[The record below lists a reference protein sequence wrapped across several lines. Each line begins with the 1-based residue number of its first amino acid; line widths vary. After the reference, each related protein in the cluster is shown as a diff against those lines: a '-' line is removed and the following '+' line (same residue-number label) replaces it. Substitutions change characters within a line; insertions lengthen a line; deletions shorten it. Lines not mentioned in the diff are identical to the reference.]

1 MQGDSEAPSGVT
13 VTRGSDV
20 ANYPPR
26 RSSVL
31 TSESGELK
39 FEEAEELK
47 EGEVKEVIIY
57 LPPSQDDFDSEVARS
72 DKHSQYTPH
81 GILDNSRPQ
90 CLLSREDRTL
100 SDLDCSTYG
109 TEATPIWMG
118 HMSSVLPQE
127 TRSTYHTLGKCPS
140 ILPFGVMSKAPLVQ
154 GQAHCCN
161 VSITVSSPSQVKIDS
176 PVDLCRVSPNPEHPE
191 LSTFYQTNKM
201 MSGLSSKPH
210 FSEVTKPKTKTFVNS
225 PLHSK
230 DNKRCLQLNPF
241 CGNVSNCKLNLVN
254 VKSSKNSFT
263 GKNLSSVNDF
273 VEISLKDD
281 TVSPT
286 LLKSS
291 LKEKHAFLTAIINK
305 RKAFCFIV
313 MLTVA
318 LLGYYNFVWIQ

>member
-1 MQGDSEAPSGVT
+1 M
-13 VTRGSDV
+13 TRGSDV

-90 CLLSREDRTL
+90 CLLSREDRSL
-100 SDLDCSTYG
+100 SDLDRSACG
-109 TEATPIWMG
+109 TGATSFSMG
-118 HMSSVLPQE
+118 HMPSVPPLE
-127 TRSTYHTLGKCPS
+127 TRSTCHTLGESAS

-154 GQAHCCN
+154 SQAHCCN
-161 VSITVSSPSQVKIDS
+161 VSITVSSPSQVKKDS
-176 PVDLCRVSPNPEHPE
+176 RVDLFRVSPNPEHPE

-230 DNKRCLQLNPF
+230 DNQRCLQLNPF
-241 CGNVSNCKLNLVN
+241 SGNVSKCKLNLVN
-254 VKSSKNSFT
+254 VESSKNSF
-263 GKNLSSVNDF
+263 SAENDF
-273 VEISLKDD
+273 IEISLKDD

-286 LLKSS
+286 ILKLN
-291 LKEKHAFLTAIINK
+291 LKEKHAFLTGIINK
-305 RKAFCFIV
+305 RKAFCFVV

>member
-1 MQGDSEAPSGVT
+1 M
-13 VTRGSDV
+13 TRGSDV

-90 CLLSREDRTL
+90 CLLSREDRSL
-100 SDLDCSTYG
+100 SDLDRSACG
-109 TEATPIWMG
+109 TGATSFSMG
-118 HMSSVLPQE
+118 HMPSVPPRE
-127 TRSTYHTLGKCPS
+127 TRSTCHTLGESAS
-140 ILPFGVMSKAPLVQ
+140 ILLFGVMSKAPLVHS
-154 GQAHCCN
+154 QAHCCN
-161 VSITVSSPSQVKIDS
+161 VSITVSSPSQVKKDS
-176 PVDLCRVSPNPEHPE
+176 RVDLFRVSPNPEHPE

-230 DNKRCLQLNPF
+230 DNQRCLQLNPF
-241 CGNVSNCKLNLVN
+241 SGNVSKCKLNLVN
-254 VKSSKNSFT
+254 VESSKNSF
-263 GKNLSSVNDF
+263 SAENDF
-273 VEISLKDD
+273 IEISLKDD

-286 LLKSS
+286 ILKLN
-291 LKEKHAFLTAIINK
+291 LKEKHAFLTGIINK

>member
-1 MQGDSEAPSGVT
+1 M
-13 VTRGSDV
+13 TRGSDV

-81 GILDNSRPQ
+81 GILDHSRSQ
-90 CLLSREDRTL
+90 CLLSREDRSL
-100 SDLDCSTYG
+100 SDLDCSTCG
-109 TEATPIWMG
+109 TEATSFSMG
-118 HMSSVLPQE
+118 HMPSIPPQQ
-127 TRSTYHTLGKCPS
+127 TRSTCHTLGESAS

-154 GQAHCCN
+154 SQSHCCN
-161 VSITVSSPSQVKIDS
+161 VSITVSSSSQVKKDS
-176 PVDLCRVSPNPEHPE
+176 PVDLFRVSPNPEHPE
-191 LSTFYQTNKM
+191 LSTFYQTNKV

-241 CGNVSNCKLNLVN
+241 SGNVSNCKLNLVN
-254 VKSSKNSFT
+254 VESSKNSFT
-263 GKNLSSVNDF
+263 GENLSSVNDF
-273 VEISLKDD
+273 IEISLTDV

-286 LLKSS
+286 LLKFS
-291 LKEKHAFLTAIINK
+291 LKEKLAFLTGIINK
-305 RKAFCFIV
+305 RKAFCFVV

>member
-1 MQGDSEAPSGVT
+1 M
-13 VTRGSDV
+13 TRGSDV

-72 DKHSQYTPH
+72 DKYSQYTPH
-81 GILDNSRPQ
+81 GILDHSRPQ
-90 CLLSREDRTL
+90 CLLSREDRSL
-100 SDLDCSTYG
+100 SDLDRSACG
-109 TEATPIWMG
+109 TEATSFSMD
-118 HMSSVLPQE
+118 HMPSVPPRE
-127 TRSTYHTLGKCPS
+127 TRSTCHTLGESAS
-140 ILPFGVMSKAPLVQ
+140 ILLFGVMSKAPLVQ
-154 GQAHCCN
+154 SQAHCCN

-176 PVDLCRVSPNPEHPE
+176 PVDLCRVSPNPEHPK
-191 LSTFYQTNKM
+191 LSTFYQTNEM
-201 MSGLSSKPH
+201 ISGLSSKSH
-210 FSEVTKPKTKTFVNS
+210 FSEVTKPKTKTFMIS
-225 PLHSK
+225 SLHSK

-241 CGNVSNCKLNLVN
+241 SGNVSNCKLNLVN

-286 LLKSS
+286 VLKFS
-291 LKEKHAFLTAIINK
+291 LKEKHAFLTGIINK
-305 RKAFCFIV
+305 RKAFGFIV

>member
-1 MQGDSEAPSGVT
+1 M
-13 VTRGSDV
+13 TRGSDV

-72 DKHSQYTPH
+72 DKYSQYTPH
-81 GILDNSRPQ
+81 GILDHSRPQ
-90 CLLSREDRTL
+90 CLLSRQDRSL
-100 SDLDCSTYG
+100 SDLDRSACG
-109 TEATPIWMG
+109 TEATSFSMD
-118 HMSSVLPQE
+118 HMPSVPPRE
-127 TRSTYHTLGKCPS
+127 TRSTCHTLGESAS
-140 ILPFGVMSKAPLVQ
+140 ILLFGVMSKAPLVQ
-154 GQAHCCN
+154 SQAHCCN
-161 VSITVSSPSQVKIDS
+161 VSITVSSSSQVKIDS
-176 PVDLCRVSPNPEHPE
+176 PVDLCRVSPNPEHPK
-191 LSTFYQTNKM
+191 LSTFYQTNEM
-201 MSGLSSKPH
+201 ISGLSSKSH
-210 FSEVTKPKTKTFVNS
+210 FSEVTKPKTKTFMIS
-225 PLHSK
+225 SLHSK

-241 CGNVSNCKLNLVN
+241 SGNVSNCKLNLVN

-263 GKNLSSVNDF
+263 GKNVSSVNDF

-286 LLKSS
+286 VLKFS
-291 LKEKHAFLTAIINK
+291 LKEKHAFLTGIINK
-305 RKAFCFIV
+305 RKAFGFIV

>member
-1 MQGDSEAPSGVT
+1 M
-13 VTRGSDV
+13 TRGSDV

-90 CLLSREDRTL
+90 CLLSREDRSL
-100 SDLDCSTYG
+100 SDLDRSACG
-109 TEATPIWMG
+109 TGATSFSMG
-118 HMSSVLPQE
+118 HMPSVPPRE
-127 TRSTYHTLGKCPS
+127 TRSTCHTLGESAS
-140 ILPFGVMSKAPLVQ
+140 ILLFGVMSKAPLVHS
-154 GQAHCCN
+154 QAHCCN
-161 VSITVSSPSQVKIDS
+161 VSITVSSPSQVKKDS
-176 PVDLCRVSPNPEHPE
+176 RVDLFRVSPNPEHPE

-201 MSGLSSKPH
+201 ISGLSSKPH

-230 DNKRCLQLNPF
+230 DNQRCLQLNPF
-241 CGNVSNCKLNLVN
+241 SGNVSKCKLNLVN
-254 VKSSKNSFT
+254 VESSKNSF
-263 GKNLSSVNDF
+263 SAENDF
-273 VEISLKDD
+273 IEISLKDD

-286 LLKSS
+286 ILKFN
-291 LKEKHAFLTAIINK
+291 LKEKHAFLTGIINK
-305 RKAFCFIV
+305 RKAFCFVV

>member
-1 MQGDSEAPSGVT
+1 M
-13 VTRGSDV
+13 TRGSDV

-81 GILDNSRPQ
+81 EILDNSRPQ
-90 CLLSREDRTL
+90 CLLSREDRSL
-100 SDLDCSTYG
+100 SDLDRSACG
-109 TEATPIWMG
+109 TGATSFSMG
-118 HMSSVLPQE
+118 HMPSVPPRE
-127 TRSTYHTLGKCPS
+127 TRSTCHTLGESAS
-140 ILPFGVMSKAPLVQ
+140 ILLFGVMSKAPLVQ
-154 GQAHCCN
+154 SQAHCCN
-161 VSITVSSPSQVKIDS
+161 VSITVSSPSQVKKDS
-176 PVDLCRVSPNPEHPE
+176 PVDLFRVSPNPEHPE

-230 DNKRCLQLNPF
+230 DNQRCLQLNPF
-241 CGNVSNCKLNLVN
+241 SGNVSKCKLNLVN
-254 VKSSKNSFT
+254 VESSKNSF
-263 GKNLSSVNDF
+263 SAENDF
-273 VEISLKDD
+273 IEISLKDD

-286 LLKSS
+286 ILKFN
-291 LKEKHAFLTAIINK
+291 LKEKHAFLTGIINK

>member
-1 MQGDSEAPSGVT
+1 M
-13 VTRGSDV
+13 TRGSDV

-90 CLLSREDRTL
+90 CLLSREDRSL
-100 SDLDCSTYG
+100 SDLDRSACG
-109 TEATPIWMG
+109 TEATSFSMD
-118 HMSSVLPQE
+118 HMPSVPPRE
-127 TRSTYHTLGKCPS
+127 TRSTCHTLGESAS
-140 ILPFGVMSKAPLVQ
+140 ILLFGVMSKAPLVQ
-154 GQAHCCN
+154 SQAHCCN
-161 VSITVSSPSQVKIDS
+161 VSITVSSSSQVKIDS
-176 PVDLCRVSPNPEHPE
+176 PVDLCRVSPNPEHPK
-191 LSTFYQTNKM
+191 LSTFYQTNEM
-201 MSGLSSKPH
+201 ISGLSSKSH
-210 FSEVTKPKTKTFVNS
+210 FSEVTKPKTKTFMIS
-225 PLHSK
+225 SLHSK

-241 CGNVSNCKLNLVN
+241 SGNVSNCKLNLVN

-286 LLKSS
+286 VLKFS
-291 LKEKHAFLTAIINK
+291 LKEKHAFLTGIINK
-305 RKAFCFIV
+305 RKAFGFIV

>member
-72 DKHSQYTPH
+72 DKHFQYTPH
-81 GILDNSRPQ
+81 GILDHSRPQ
-90 CLLSREDRTL
+90 CLLSREDRSL
-100 SDLDCSTYG
+100 SDLDCSTCG
-109 TEATPIWMG
+109 TEATLISMG
-118 HMSSVLPQE
+118 HMPSQPPQE
-127 TRSTYHTLGKCPS
+127 TRSTYLTLGECAS

-154 GQAHCCN
+154 SQAHCCN
-161 VSITVSSPSQVKIDS
+161 VSITVSSSSQVKNDS
-176 PVDLCRVSPNPEHPE
+176 PADLCRVSPNPEHPK
-191 LSTFYQTNKM
+191 LSTFYQTNEVI
-201 MSGLSSKPH
+201 SGLSSKSH

-254 VKSSKNSFT
+254 VESSKNSF
-263 GKNLSSVNDF
+263 SAENDF
-273 VEISLKDD
+273 IEISLKDD

-286 LLKSS
+286 LLKFN
-291 LKEKHAFLTAIINK
+291 LKEKHAFLTGIINK

>member
-1 MQGDSEAPSGVT
+1 M
-13 VTRGSDV
+13 TRGSDV

-90 CLLSREDRTL
+90 CLLSREDRSL
-100 SDLDCSTYG
+100 SDLDRSACGTGST
-109 TEATPIWMG
+109 PFSMG
-118 HMSSVLPQE
+118 HMPSVPPRE
-127 TRSTYHTLGKCPS
+127 TRSTCHTLGESAS
-140 ILPFGVMSKAPLVQ
+140 ILLFGVMSKAPLVQ
-154 GQAHCCN
+154 SQAHCCN
-161 VSITVSSPSQVKIDS
+161 VSTTVSSPSQVKKDS
-176 PVDLCRVSPNPEHPE
+176 PVDLFRVSPNPEHPE

-230 DNKRCLQLNPF
+230 DNQRCLQLNPF
-241 CGNVSNCKLNLVN
+241 SGNVSKCKLNLVN
-254 VKSSKNSFT
+254 VESSKNSF
-263 GKNLSSVNDF
+263 SAENDF
-273 VEISLKDD
+273 IEISLKDD

-286 LLKSS
+286 ILKFN
-291 LKEKHAFLTAIINK
+291 LKEKHAFLTGIINK

>member
-1 MQGDSEAPSGVT
+1 M
-13 VTRGSDV
+13 TRGSDV

-72 DKHSQYTPH
+72 DEHSQYTPH
-81 GILDNSRPQ
+81 GILDHSRSQ
-90 CLLSREDRTL
+90 CLLSREDRSL
-100 SDLDCSTYG
+100 SDLDRSACG
-109 TEATPIWMG
+109 TGATSFSMG
-118 HMSSVLPQE
+118 HMPSVPPLE
-127 TRSTYHTLGKCPS
+127 TRSTCHTLGESAS

-154 GQAHCCN
+154 SQTHCCN
-161 VSITVSSPSQVKIDS
+161 VSITVSSSSQVKNDS
-176 PVDLCRVSPNPEHPE
+176 PADLCRVSPNPEHPK
-191 LSTFYQTNKM
+191 LSTFYQTNEVI
-201 MSGLSSKPH
+201 SGLSSKSH

-241 CGNVSNCKLNLVN
+241 SGNVSNCKLNLIN
-254 VKSSKNSFT
+254 VESSKNSF
-263 GKNLSSVNDF
+263 SAENDF
-273 VEISLKDD
+273 IEISLKDD
-281 TVSPT
+281 TVSST
-286 LLKSS
+286 LLKFN
-291 LKEKHAFLTAIINK
+291 LKEKHAFLTGIINK

>member
-1 MQGDSEAPSGVT
+1 M
-13 VTRGSDV
+13 TRGSDV

-90 CLLSREDRTL
+90 CLLSREYRSL
-100 SDLDCSTYG
+100 SDLDRSACG
-109 TEATPIWMG
+109 TGATSFSMG
-118 HMSSVLPQE
+118 HMPSIPPQQ
-127 TRSTYHTLGKCPS
+127 TRSTCHTIGESAS

-154 GQAHCCN
+154 SQSHCCN
-161 VSITVSSPSQVKIDS
+161 VSITVSSSSQVKNDS
-176 PVDLCRVSPNPEHPE
+176 PADLFRVSPDPEHPK
-191 LSTFYQTNKM
+191 LSTFYQTNEM
-201 MSGLSSKPH
+201 ISGLSSKSH

-241 CGNVSNCKLNLVN
+241 SGNVSKCKLNLVN
-254 VKSSKNSFT
+254 VESSKNSFSAE
-263 GKNLSSVNDF
+263 NLSFVNDF
-273 VEISLKDD
+273 MGISLKDD

-286 LLKSS
+286 LLKFS
-291 LKEKHAFLTAIINK
+291 LKEKHAFLTGIINK
-305 RKAFCFIV
+305 RKGFCFIV

>member
-1 MQGDSEAPSGVT
+1 M
-13 VTRGSDV
+13 TRGSDV

-90 CLLSREDRTL
+90 CLLSREDRSL
-100 SDLDCSTYG
+100 SDLDRSACG
-109 TEATPIWMG
+109 TGATSFSMG
-118 HMSSVLPQE
+118 HMPSVPPRE
-127 TRSTYHTLGKCPS
+127 TRSTCHTLGESAS
-140 ILPFGVMSKAPLVQ
+140 ILLFGVMSKAPLVHS
-154 GQAHCCN
+154 QAHCCN
-161 VSITVSSPSQVKIDS
+161 VSITVSSPSQVKKDS
-176 PVDLCRVSPNPEHPE
+176 RVDLFRVSPNPEHPE

-230 DNKRCLQLNPF
+230 DNQRCLQLNPF
-241 CGNVSNCKLNLVN
+241 SGNVSKCKLNLVN
-254 VKSSKNSFT
+254 VESSKNSF
-263 GKNLSSVNDF
+263 SAENDF
-273 VEISLKDD
+273 IEISLKDD

-286 LLKSS
+286 ILKLN
-291 LKEKHAFLTAIINK
+291 LKEKHAFLTGIINK
-305 RKAFCFIV
+305 RKAFCFVV

>member
-1 MQGDSEAPSGVT
+1 M
-13 VTRGSDV
+13 TRGSDV

-72 DKHSQYTPH
+72 DKYSQYTPH
-81 GILDNSRPQ
+81 GILDHSRPQ
-90 CLLSREDRTL
+90 CLLSRQDRSL
-100 SDLDCSTYG
+100 SDLDRSACG
-109 TEATPIWMG
+109 TEATSFSMD
-118 HMSSVLPQE
+118 HMPSVPPRE
-127 TRSTYHTLGKCPS
+127 TRSTCHTLGESAS
-140 ILPFGVMSKAPLVQ
+140 ILLFGVMSKAPLVQ
-154 GQAHCCN
+154 SQAHCCN
-161 VSITVSSPSQVKIDS
+161 VSITVSSSSQVKIDS
-176 PVDLCRVSPNPEHPE
+176 PVDLCRVSPNPEHPK
-191 LSTFYQTNKM
+191 LSTFYQTNEVI
-201 MSGLSSKPH
+201 SGLSSKSH
-210 FSEVTKPKTKTFVNS
+210 FSEVTKPKTKTFMIS
-225 PLHSK
+225 SLHSK

-241 CGNVSNCKLNLVN
+241 SGNVSNCKLNLVN

-286 LLKSS
+286 VLKFS
-291 LKEKHAFLTAIINK
+291 LKEKHAFLTGIINK
-305 RKAFCFIV
+305 RKAFGFIV

>member
-1 MQGDSEAPSGVT
+1 M
-13 VTRGSDV
+13 TRGSDV

-90 CLLSREDRTL
+90 CLLSREDRSL
-100 SDLDCSTYG
+100 SDLDRSACG
-109 TEATPIWMG
+109 TGATSFSMG
-118 HMSSVLPQE
+118 HMPSVPPRE
-127 TRSTYHTLGKCPS
+127 TRSTCHTLGESAS
-140 ILPFGVMSKAPLVQ
+140 ILLFGVMSKAPLVQ
-154 GQAHCCN
+154 SQAHCCN
-161 VSITVSSPSQVKIDS
+161 VSITVSSPSQVKKDS
-176 PVDLCRVSPNPEHPE
+176 PVDLFRVSPNPEHPE

-230 DNKRCLQLNPF
+230 DNQRCLQLNPF
-241 CGNVSNCKLNLVN
+241 SGNVSKCKLNLVN
-254 VKSSKNSFT
+254 VESSKNSF
-263 GKNLSSVNDF
+263 SAENDF
-273 VEISLKDD
+273 IEISLKDD

-286 LLKSS
+286 ILKFN
-291 LKEKHAFLTAIINK
+291 LKEKHAFLTGIINK

>member
-1 MQGDSEAPSGVT
+1 M
-13 VTRGSDV
+13 TRGSDV

-90 CLLSREDRTL
+90 CLLSREDRSL
-100 SDLDCSTYG
+100 SDLDRSACG
-109 TEATPIWMG
+109 TGATSFSMG
-118 HMSSVLPQE
+118 HMPSVPPRE
-127 TRSTYHTLGKCPS
+127 TRSTCHTLGQSAS
-140 ILPFGVMSKAPLVQ
+140 ILLFGVMSKAPLVQ
-154 GQAHCCN
+154 SQAHCCN
-161 VSITVSSPSQVKIDS
+161 VSITVSSPSQVKKDS
-176 PVDLCRVSPNPEHPE
+176 PVDLFRVSPNPEHPE

-230 DNKRCLQLNPF
+230 DNQRCLQLNPF
-241 CGNVSNCKLNLVN
+241 SGNVSKCKLNLVN
-254 VKSSKNSFT
+254 VESSKNSF
-263 GKNLSSVNDF
+263 SAENDF
-273 VEISLKDD
+273 IEISLKDD

-286 LLKSS
+286 ILKFN
-291 LKEKHAFLTAIINK
+291 LKEKHAFLTGIINK
-305 RKAFCFIV
+305 RKAFCFVV

>member
-1 MQGDSEAPSGVT
+1 M
-13 VTRGSDV
+13 TRGSDV

-90 CLLSREDRTL
+90 CLLSREDRSL
-100 SDLDCSTYG
+100 SDLDRSACG
-109 TEATPIWMG
+109 TGATSFSMG
-118 HMSSVLPQE
+118 HMPSVPPRE
-127 TRSTYHTLGKCPS
+127 TRSTCHTLGESAS
-140 ILPFGVMSKAPLVQ
+140 ILLFGVMSKAPLVQ
-154 GQAHCCN
+154 SQAHCCN
-161 VSITVSSPSQVKIDS
+161 VSITVSSPSQVKKDS
-176 PVDLCRVSPNPEHPE
+176 PVDLFRVSPNPEHPE

-230 DNKRCLQLNPF
+230 DNQRCLQLNPF
-241 CGNVSNCKLNLVN
+241 SGNVSKCKLNLVN
-254 VKSSKNSFT
+254 VESSKNSF
-263 GKNLSSVNDF
+263 SAENDF
-273 VEISLKDD
+273 IEISLKDD

-286 LLKSS
+286 ILKFN
-291 LKEKHAFLTAIINK
+291 LKEKHAFLTGIINK
-305 RKAFCFIV
+305 RKAFCFVV

>member
-1 MQGDSEAPSGVT
+1 M
-13 VTRGSDV
+13 TRGSDV

-72 DKHSQYTPH
+72 DKHSQYAPH

-90 CLLSREDRTL
+90 CLLSREDRSL
-100 SDLDCSTYG
+100 SDLDRSACG
-109 TEATPIWMG
+109 TGATSFSMG
-118 HMSSVLPQE
+118 HMPSVPPRE
-127 TRSTYHTLGKCPS
+127 TRSTCHTLGESAS
-140 ILPFGVMSKAPLVQ
+140 ILLFGVMSKAPLVHS
-154 GQAHCCN
+154 QAHCCN
-161 VSITVSSPSQVKIDS
+161 VSITVSSPSQVKKDS
-176 PVDLCRVSPNPEHPE
+176 RVDLFRVSPNPEHPE

-230 DNKRCLQLNPF
+230 DNQRCLQLNPF
-241 CGNVSNCKLNLVN
+241 SGNVSKCKLNLVN
-254 VKSSKNSFT
+254 VESSKNSF
-263 GKNLSSVNDF
+263 SAENDF
-273 VEISLKDD
+273 IEISLKDD

-286 LLKSS
+286 ILKLN
-291 LKEKHAFLTAIINK
+291 LKEKHAFLTGIINK
-305 RKAFCFIV
+305 RKAFCFVV

>member
-1 MQGDSEAPSGVT
+1 M
-13 VTRGSDV
+13 TRGSDV

-72 DKHSQYTPH
+72 DKYSQYTPH
-81 GILDNSRPQ
+81 GILDHSRPQ
-90 CLLSREDRTL
+90 CLLSRQDRSL
-100 SDLDCSTYG
+100 SDLDRSACG
-109 TEATPIWMG
+109 TEATSFSMD
-118 HMSSVLPQE
+118 HMPSVPPRE
-127 TRSTYHTLGKCPS
+127 TRSTCHTLGESAS
-140 ILPFGVMSKAPLVQ
+140 ILLFGVMSKAPLVQ
-154 GQAHCCN
+154 SQAHCCN
-161 VSITVSSPSQVKIDS
+161 VSITVSSSSQVKIDS
-176 PVDLCRVSPNPEHPE
+176 PVDLCRVSPNPEHPK
-191 LSTFYQTNKM
+191 LSTFYQTNEM
-201 MSGLSSKPH
+201 ISGLSSKSH
-210 FSEVTKPKTKTFVNS
+210 FSEVTKPKTKTFMIS
-225 PLHSK
+225 SLHSK

-241 CGNVSNCKLNLVN
+241 SGNVSNCKLNLVN

-286 LLKSS
+286 VLKFS
-291 LKEKHAFLTAIINK
+291 LKEKHAFLTGIINK

>member
-1 MQGDSEAPSGVT
+1 M
-13 VTRGSDV
+13 TRGSDV

-72 DKHSQYTPH
+72 DKYSQYTPH
-81 GILDNSRPQ
+81 GILDHSRPQ
-90 CLLSREDRTL
+90 CLLSREDRSL
-100 SDLDCSTYG
+100 SDLDRSACG
-109 TEATPIWMG
+109 TEATSFSMD
-118 HMSSVLPQE
+118 HMPSVPPRE
-127 TRSTYHTLGKCPS
+127 TRSTCHTLGESAS
-140 ILPFGVMSKAPLVQ
+140 ILLFGVMSKAPLVQ
-154 GQAHCCN
+154 SQAHCCN
-161 VSITVSSPSQVKIDS
+161 VSITVSSSSQVKIDS
-176 PVDLCRVSPNPEHPE
+176 PVDLCRVSPNPEHPK
-191 LSTFYQTNKM
+191 LSTFYQTNEM
-201 MSGLSSKPH
+201 ISGLSSKSH
-210 FSEVTKPKTKTFVNS
+210 FSEVTKPKTKTFMIS
-225 PLHSK
+225 SLHSK

-241 CGNVSNCKLNLVN
+241 SGNVSNCKLNLVN

-286 LLKSS
+286 LLKFS
-291 LKEKHAFLTAIINK
+291 LKEKHAFLTGIINK
-305 RKAFCFIV
+305 RKAFGFIV

-318 LLGYYNFVWIQ
+318 LLGYYNFV

>member
-1 MQGDSEAPSGVT
+1 M
-13 VTRGSDV
+13 TRGSDV

-90 CLLSREDRTL
+90 CLLSREDRSL
-100 SDLDCSTYG
+100 SDLDRSACG
-109 TEATPIWMG
+109 TGATSFSMG
-118 HMSSVLPQE
+118 HMPSVPPRE
-127 TRSTYHTLGKCPS
+127 TRSTCHTLGESAS
-140 ILPFGVMSKAPLVQ
+140 ILLFGVMSKAPLVQ
-154 GQAHCCN
+154 SQAHCCN
-161 VSITVSSPSQVKIDS
+161 VSITVSSPSQVKKDS
-176 PVDLCRVSPNPEHPE
+176 PVDLFIVSPNPEHPE

-230 DNKRCLQLNPF
+230 DNQRCLQLNPF
-241 CGNVSNCKLNLVN
+241 SGNVSKCKLNLVN
-254 VKSSKNSFT
+254 VESSKNSF
-263 GKNLSSVNDF
+263 SAENDF
-273 VEISLKDD
+273 IEISLKDD

-286 LLKSS
+286 ILKFN
-291 LKEKHAFLTAIINK
+291 LKEKHAFLTGIINK

>member
-1 MQGDSEAPSGVT
+1 M
-13 VTRGSDV
+13 TRGSDV

-90 CLLSREDRTL
+90 CLLSREDRSL
-100 SDLDCSTYG
+100 SDLDRSACG
-109 TEATPIWMG
+109 TGATSFSMG
-118 HMSSVLPQE
+118 HMPSVPPRE
-127 TRSTYHTLGKCPS
+127 TRSTCHTLGESAS
-140 ILPFGVMSKAPLVQ
+140 ILLFGVMSKAPLVHS
-154 GQAHCCN
+154 QAHCCN
-161 VSITVSSPSQVKIDS
+161 VSITVSSPSQVKKDS
-176 PVDLCRVSPNPEHPE
+176 RVDLFRVSPNPEHPE

-241 CGNVSNCKLNLVN
+241 SGNVSNCKLNLVN
-254 VKSSKNSFT
+254 VESSKNSF
-263 GKNLSSVNDF
+263 SAENDF
-273 VEISLKDD
+273 IEISLKDD

-286 LLKSS
+286 LLKFN
-291 LKEKHAFLTAIINK
+291 LKEKHAFLTGIINK
-305 RKAFCFIV
+305 RKAFCFVV

>member
-1 MQGDSEAPSGVT
+1 M
-13 VTRGSDV
+13 TRGSDV

-90 CLLSREDRTL
+90 CLLSREDRSL
-100 SDLDCSTYG
+100 SDLDRSACG
-109 TEATPIWMG
+109 TGATSFSMG
-118 HMSSVLPQE
+118 HMPSVPPRE
-127 TRSTYHTLGKCPS
+127 TRSTCHTLGESAS
-140 ILPFGVMSKAPLVQ
+140 ILLFGVMSKAPLVQ
-154 GQAHCCN
+154 SQAHCCN
-161 VSITVSSPSQVKIDS
+161 VSITVSSSSQVKNDS
-176 PVDLCRVSPNPEHPE
+176 PADLCRVSPNPEHPK
-191 LSTFYQTNKM
+191 LSTFYQTNEVI
-201 MSGLSSKPH
+201 SGLSSKSH

-230 DNKRCLQLNPF
+230 DNQRCLQLNPF
-241 CGNVSNCKLNLVN
+241 SGNVSKCKLNLVN
-254 VKSSKNSFT
+254 VESSKNSF
-263 GKNLSSVNDF
+263 SAENDF
-273 VEISLKDD
+273 IEISLKDD

-286 LLKSS
+286 LLKFN
-291 LKEKHAFLTAIINK
+291 LKEKHAFLTGIINK

>member
-1 MQGDSEAPSGVT
+1 M
-13 VTRGSDV
+13 TRGSDV

-90 CLLSREDRTL
+90 CLLSREDRSL
-100 SDLDCSTYG
+100 SDLDRSACG
-109 TEATPIWMG
+109 TGATSFSMG
-118 HMSSVLPQE
+118 HMPSVPPRE
-127 TRSTYHTLGKCPS
+127 TRSTCHTLGESAS
-140 ILPFGVMSKAPLVQ
+140 ILLFGVMSKAPLVHS
-154 GQAHCCN
+154 QAHCCN
-161 VSITVSSPSQVKIDS
+161 VSITVSSPSQVKKDS
-176 PVDLCRVSPNPEHPE
+176 RVDLFRVSPNPEHPE

-241 CGNVSNCKLNLVN
+241 SGNVSNCKLNLVN
-254 VKSSKNSFT
+254 VESSKNSF
-263 GKNLSSVNDF
+263 SAENDF
-273 VEISLKDD
+273 IEISLKDD

-286 LLKSS
+286 ILKLN
-291 LKEKHAFLTAIINK
+291 LKEKHAFLTGIINK
-305 RKAFCFIV
+305 RKAFCFVV

>member
-1 MQGDSEAPSGVT
+1 M
-13 VTRGSDV
+13 TRGSDV

-72 DKHSQYTPH
+72 DEHSQYTPH
-81 GILDNSRPQ
+81 GILDHSRSQ
-90 CLLSREDRTL
+90 CLLSREDRSL
-100 SDLDCSTYG
+100 SDLDRSACG
-109 TEATPIWMG
+109 TGATSFSMG
-118 HMSSVLPQE
+118 HMPSVPPLE
-127 TRSTYHTLGKCPS
+127 TRSTCHTLGESAS

-154 GQAHCCN
+154 SQAHCCN
-161 VSITVSSPSQVKIDS
+161 VSITVSSCSQVKIDS
-176 PVDLCRVSPNPEHPE
+176 PVDLCRVSPNPEHPK
-191 LSTFYQTNKM
+191 LSTFYQTNEM
-201 MSGLSSKPH
+201 ISGLSSKSH
-210 FSEVTKPKTKTFVNS
+210 FSEVTKPKTKTFMIS
-225 PLHSK
+225 SLHSK

-241 CGNVSNCKLNLVN
+241 SGIVSNCKLNLVN

-286 LLKSS
+286 VLKFS
-291 LKEKHAFLTAIINK
+291 LKEKHAFLTGIINK
-305 RKAFCFIV
+305 RKAFGFTV

>member
-1 MQGDSEAPSGVT
+1 M
-13 VTRGSDV
+13 TRGSDV

-90 CLLSREDRTL
+90 CLLSREDRSL
-100 SDLDCSTYG
+100 SDLDRSACG
-109 TEATPIWMG
+109 TGATSFSMG
-118 HMSSVLPQE
+118 HMPSVPPRE
-127 TRSTYHTLGKCPS
+127 TRSTCHTLGESAS
-140 ILPFGVMSKAPLVQ
+140 ILLFGVMSKAPLVQ
-154 GQAHCCN
+154 SQAHCCN
-161 VSITVSSPSQVKIDS
+161 VSITVSSPSQVKKDS
-176 PVDLCRVSPNPEHPE
+176 RVDLFRVSPNPEHPE

-201 MSGLSSKPH
+201 ISGLSSKPH

-230 DNKRCLQLNPF
+230 DNQRCLQLNPF
-241 CGNVSNCKLNLVN
+241 SGNVSKCKLNLVN
-254 VKSSKNSFT
+254 VESSKNSF
-263 GKNLSSVNDF
+263 SAENDF
-273 VEISLKDD
+273 IEISLKDD

-286 LLKSS
+286 ILKFN
-291 LKEKHAFLTAIINK
+291 LKEKHAFLTGIINK
-305 RKAFCFIV
+305 RKAFCFVV

>member
-1 MQGDSEAPSGVT
+1 M
-13 VTRGSDV
+13 TRGSDV

-90 CLLSREDRTL
+90 CLLSREDRSL
-100 SDLDCSTYG
+100 SDLDRSACG
-109 TEATPIWMG
+109 TGATSFSMG
-118 HMSSVLPQE
+118 HMSSIPPQQ
-127 TRSTYHTLGKCPS
+127 TRSTCHTIGESAS

-154 GQAHCCN
+154 SQSHCCN
-161 VSITVSSPSQVKIDS
+161 VSITVSSSSQVKNDS
-176 PVDLCRVSPNPEHPE
+176 PADLCRVSPNPEHPK
-191 LSTFYQTNKM
+191 LSTFYQTNEM
-201 MSGLSSKPH
+201 ISGLSSKSH
-210 FSEVTKPKTKTFVNS
+210 FSEVTKPKTKTFMIS
-225 PLHSK
+225 SLHSK

-241 CGNVSNCKLNLVN
+241 SGNVSNCRLNLVN

-286 LLKSS
+286 VLKFS
-291 LKEKHAFLTAIINK
+291 LKEKHAFLTGIINK
-305 RKAFCFIV
+305 RKAFGFIV

>member
-1 MQGDSEAPSGVT
+1 M
-13 VTRGSDV
+13 TRGSDV

-72 DKHSQYTPH
+72 DKYSQYTPH
-81 GILDNSRPQ
+81 GILDHSRPQ
-90 CLLSREDRTL
+90 CLLSRQDRSL
-100 SDLDCSTYG
+100 SDLDRSACG
-109 TEATPIWMG
+109 TEATSFSMD
-118 HMSSVLPQE
+118 HMPSVPPRE
-127 TRSTYHTLGKCPS
+127 TRSTCHTLGESAS
-140 ILPFGVMSKAPLVQ
+140 ILLFGVMSKAPLVQ
-154 GQAHCCN
+154 SQAHCCN
-161 VSITVSSPSQVKIDS
+161 VSITVSSSSQVKIDS
-176 PVDLCRVSPNPEHPE
+176 PVDLCRVSPNPEHPK
-191 LSTFYQTNKM
+191 LSTFYQTNEM
-201 MSGLSSKPH
+201 ISGLSSKSH
-210 FSEVTKPKTKTFVNS
+210 FSEVTKPKTKTFMIS
-225 PLHSK
+225 SLHSK

-241 CGNVSNCKLNLVN
+241 SGNVSNCKLNLVN

-286 LLKSS
+286 VLKFS
-291 LKEKHAFLTAIINK
+291 LKEKHAFLTGIINK
-305 RKAFCFIV
+305 RKAFGFIV

>member
-1 MQGDSEAPSGVT
+1 M
-13 VTRGSDV
+13 TRGSDV

-90 CLLSREDRTL
+90 CLLSREDRSL
-100 SDLDCSTYG
+100 SDLDRSACG
-109 TEATPIWMG
+109 TGATSFSMG
-118 HMSSVLPQE
+118 HMPSVPPRE
-127 TRSTYHTLGKCPS
+127 TRATCHTLGESAS
-140 ILPFGVMSKAPLVQ
+140 ILLFGVMSKAPLVQ
-154 GQAHCCN
+154 SQAHCCN
-161 VSITVSSPSQVKIDS
+161 VSITVSSPSQVKKDS
-176 PVDLCRVSPNPEHPE
+176 PVDLFRVSPNPEHPE

-230 DNKRCLQLNPF
+230 DNQRCLQLNPF
-241 CGNVSNCKLNLVN
+241 SGNVSKCKLNLVN
-254 VKSSKNSFT
+254 VESSKNSF
-263 GKNLSSVNDF
+263 SAENDF
-273 VEISLKDD
+273 IEISLKDD

-286 LLKSS
+286 ILKFN
-291 LKEKHAFLTAIINK
+291 LKEKHAFLTGIINK
-305 RKAFCFIV
+305 RKAFCFVV

>member
-1 MQGDSEAPSGVT
+1 M
-13 VTRGSDV
+13 TRGSDV

-72 DKHSQYTPH
+72 DKYSQYTPH
-81 GILDNSRPQ
+81 GILDHSRPQ
-90 CLLSREDRTL
+90 CLLSREDRSL
-100 SDLDCSTYG
+100 SDLDRSACG
-109 TEATPIWMG
+109 TEATSFSMD
-118 HMSSVLPQE
+118 HMPSVPPRE
-127 TRSTYHTLGKCPS
+127 TRSTCHTLGESAS
-140 ILPFGVMSKAPLVQ
+140 ILLFGVMSKAPLVQ
-154 GQAHCCN
+154 SQAHCCN
-161 VSITVSSPSQVKIDS
+161 VSITVSSSSQVKIDS
-176 PVDLCRVSPNPEHPE
+176 PVDLCRVSPNPEHPK
-191 LSTFYQTNKM
+191 LSTFYQTNEM
-201 MSGLSSKPH
+201 ISGLSSKSH
-210 FSEVTKPKTKTFVNS
+210 FSEVTKPKTKTFMIS
-225 PLHSK
+225 SLHSK

-241 CGNVSNCKLNLVN
+241 SGNVSNCRLNLVN

-286 LLKSS
+286 LLKFS
-291 LKEKHAFLTAIINK
+291 LKEKHAFLTGIINK
-305 RKAFCFIV
+305 RKAFGFIV

>member
-1 MQGDSEAPSGVT
+1 M
-13 VTRGSDV
+13 TRGSDV

-72 DKHSQYTPH
+72 DKYSQYTPH
-81 GILDNSRPQ
+81 GILDHSRPQ
-90 CLLSREDRTL
+90 CLLSRQDRSL
-100 SDLDCSTYG
+100 SDLDRSACG
-109 TEATPIWMG
+109 TEATSFSMD
-118 HMSSVLPQE
+118 HMPSVPPRE
-127 TRSTYHTLGKCPS
+127 TTSTCHTLGESAS
-140 ILPFGVMSKAPLVQ
+140 ILLFGVMSKAPLVQ
-154 GQAHCCN
+154 SQAHCCN
-161 VSITVSSPSQVKIDS
+161 VSITVSSSSQVKIDS
-176 PVDLCRVSPNPEHPE
+176 PVDLCRVSPNPEHPK
-191 LSTFYQTNKM
+191 LSTFYQTNEM
-201 MSGLSSKPH
+201 ISGLSSKSH
-210 FSEVTKPKTKTFVNS
+210 FSEVTKPKTKTFMIS
-225 PLHSK
+225 SLHSK

-241 CGNVSNCKLNLVN
+241 SGDVSNCKLNLVN

-286 LLKSS
+286 ILKFN
-291 LKEKHAFLTAIINK
+291 LKEKHAFLTGIINK
-305 RKAFCFIV
+305 RKAFCFVV

>member
-1 MQGDSEAPSGVT
+1 M
-13 VTRGSDV
+13 TRGSDV

-72 DKHSQYTPH
+72 DKYSQYTPH
-81 GILDNSRPQ
+81 GILDHSRPQ
-90 CLLSREDRTL
+90 CLLSREDRSL
-100 SDLDCSTYG
+100 SDLDRSACG
-109 TEATPIWMG
+109 TEATSFSMD
-118 HMSSVLPQE
+118 HMPSVPPRE
-127 TRSTYHTLGKCPS
+127 TRSTCHTLGESAS
-140 ILPFGVMSKAPLVQ
+140 ILLFGVMSKAPLVQ
-154 GQAHCCN
+154 SQAHCCN
-161 VSITVSSPSQVKIDS
+161 VSITVSSSSQVKIDS
-176 PVDLCRVSPNPEHPE
+176 PVDLCRVSPNPEHPK
-191 LSTFYQTNKM
+191 LSTFYQTNEM
-201 MSGLSSKPH
+201 ISGLSSKSH
-210 FSEVTKPKTKTFVNS
+210 FSEVTKPKTKTFMIS
-225 PLHSK
+225 SLHSK

-241 CGNVSNCKLNLVN
+241 SGNVSNCKLNLVN

-286 LLKSS
+286 VLKFS
-291 LKEKHAFLTAIINK
+291 LKEKHAFLTGIINK
-305 RKAFCFIV
+305 RKAFGFIV

>member
-1 MQGDSEAPSGVT
+1 M
-13 VTRGSDV
+13 TRGSDV

-90 CLLSREDRTL
+90 CLLSREDRSL
-100 SDLDCSTYG
+100 SDLDRSACG
-109 TEATPIWMG
+109 TEATSFSMD
-118 HMSSVLPQE
+118 HMPSVPPRE
-127 TRSTYHTLGKCPS
+127 TRSTCHTLGESAS
-140 ILPFGVMSKAPLVQ
+140 ILLFGVMSKAPLVQ
-154 GQAHCCN
+154 SQAHCCN
-161 VSITVSSPSQVKIDS
+161 VSTTVSSPSQVKKDS
-176 PVDLCRVSPNPEHPE
+176 PVDLFRVSPNPEHPE

-230 DNKRCLQLNPF
+230 DNQRCLQLNPF
-241 CGNVSNCKLNLVN
+241 SGNVSKCKLNLVN
-254 VKSSKNSFT
+254 VESSKNSF
-263 GKNLSSVNDF
+263 SAENDF
-273 VEISLKDD
+273 IEISLKDD

-286 LLKSS
+286 ILKFN
-291 LKEKHAFLTAIINK
+291 LKEKHAFLTGIINK

>member
-1 MQGDSEAPSGVT
+1 M
-13 VTRGSDV
+13 TRGSDV

-72 DKHSQYTPH
+72 DKYSQYTPH
-81 GILDNSRPQ
+81 RILDHSRPQ
-90 CLLSREDRTL
+90 CLLSREDRSL
-100 SDLDCSTYG
+100 SDLDRSACG
-109 TEATPIWMG
+109 TEATSFSMD
-118 HMSSVLPQE
+118 HMPSVPPRE
-127 TRSTYHTLGKCPS
+127 TRSTCHTLGESAS
-140 ILPFGVMSKAPLVQ
+140 ILLFGVMSKAPLVQ
-154 GQAHCCN
+154 SQAHCCN
-161 VSITVSSPSQVKIDS
+161 VSITVSSSSQVKIDS
-176 PVDLCRVSPNPEHPE
+176 PVDLCRVSPNPEHPK
-191 LSTFYQTNKM
+191 LSTFYQTNEM
-201 MSGLSSKPH
+201 ISGLSSKSH
-210 FSEVTKPKTKTFVNS
+210 FSEVTKPKTKTFMIS
-225 PLHSK
+225 SLHSK

-241 CGNVSNCKLNLVN
+241 SGNVSNCKLNLVN

-286 LLKSS
+286 VLKFS
-291 LKEKHAFLTAIINK
+291 LKEKHAFLTGIINK
-305 RKAFCFIV
+305 RKAFGFIV

>member
-1 MQGDSEAPSGVT
+1 M
-13 VTRGSDV
+13 TRGSDV

-72 DKHSQYTPH
+72 DEHSQYTPH
-81 GILDNSRPQ
+81 GILDHSRSQ
-90 CLLSREDRTL
+90 CLLSREDRSL
-100 SDLDCSTYG
+100 SDLDRSACG
-109 TEATPIWMG
+109 TGATSFSMG
-118 HMSSVLPQE
+118 HMPSVPPLE
-127 TRSTYHTLGKCPS
+127 TRSTCHTLGESAS

-154 GQAHCCN
+154 SQAHCCN
-161 VSITVSSPSQVKIDS
+161 VSITVSSPSQVKKDS
-176 PVDLCRVSPNPEHPE
+176 PVDLCRVSPNPEHPK
-191 LSTFYQTNKM
+191 LSTFHQTNEVI
-201 MSGLSSKPH
+201 SRLSTKSH
-210 FSEVTKPKTKTFVNS
+210 FSEVTKAKTKTFVNS
-225 PLHSK
+225 PFNSK

-241 CGNVSNCKLNLVN
+241 SGNVSNCKLNLVN
-254 VKSSKNSFT
+254 AESSKNSFT
-263 GKNLSSVNDF
+263 GESLSSVNGF
-273 VEISLKDD
+273 IEISLKDD

-286 LLKSS
+286 PLKCS
-291 LKEKHAFLTAIINK
+291 LKEKHAFLTGIINK
-305 RKAFCFIV
+305 RKAFGFIV